1 MHSQLVV
8 GRSLISACLAVL
20 TIFTLESMGPIGSTT
35 AEKLEGSSR
44 GVDADPLHFLP
55 LFLFRLPPLL
65 HPRFTPSLPYI
76 FLPSNF
82 PVRSGATTS
91 SGVDRNVQ
99 VNKLW
104 L

>member
-44 GVDADPLHFLP
+44 GVDADPLPSPPPSLPRLP
-55 LFLFRLPPLL
+55 LLL
-65 HPRFTPSLPYI
+65 HPCFTHCLSYSYYVPG
-76 FLPSNF
+76 N
-82 PVRSGATTS
+82 
-91 SGVDRNVQ
+91 
-99 VNKLW
+99 
-104 L
+104 